1 MTQPVL
7 EINHL
12 VKRIGAKSIIK
23 DISFSVNEGEIFG
36 LLGPNGAG
44 KTTIIRSIVKLINKT
59 SGEVKIL
66 GKNIDDSYKE
76 AIQQVGAIVENP
88 EFYPYMTG
96 LQNLKTFA
104 SMSRNKISNERL
116 NEIIQLVHLDKAINN
131 KVKTYSLGMRQRLGV
146 AQALIHEPKLLIFD
160 EPTNGLDPE
169 GMKEFRLQ
177 MKTLASQGVSVLVS
191 SHLLTEMEQLCDRF
205 AIIERG
211 ELTHI
216 ADMKQENLA
225 EAEQLQTFHM
235 HLEPLEL
242 SKKLLTNWNIDYI
255 LADNGTSHF
264 FVKSSPTNIPL
275 LVKNLVAEDVSIFAI
290 EAHTK
295 TLEERF
301 LEITKPN
308 GGSME

>member
-12 VKRIGAKSIIK
+12 VKRIGAKPIIK

-66 GKNIDDSYKE
+66 GKSIDDSYTE

-96 LQNLKTFA
+96 LQNLETFA

-116 NEIIQLVHLDKAINN
+116 HEIIQLVHLDKAINN

-169 GMKEFRLQ
+169 GMKEFRSQ

-225 EAEQLQTFHM
+225 ETEQLQTFHM

-242 SKKLLTNWNIDYI
+242 SKKLLTDWNIDYI

-264 FVKSSPTNIPL
+264 FVKSSPSNIPL

-301 LEITKPN
+301 LEITKQN

>member
-12 VKRIGAKSIIK
+12 VKQIGAKPIIK

-59 SGEVKIL
+59 SGDIKIL
-66 GKNIDDSYKE
+66 GKDIDADYTD

-96 LQNLKTFA
+96 LQNLEAFA
-104 SMSRNKISNERL
+104 SMSRSKISNERID
-116 NEIIQLVHLDKAINN
+116 EIIQLVHLEKAINN

-177 MKTLASQGVSVLVS
+177 MKALASQGVSVLVS

-216 ADMKQENLA
+216 ADMQQENIA
-225 EAEQLQTFHM
+225 EAEQLKTFHM

-242 SKKLLTNWNIDYI
+242 SKELLTNWNIDYI
-255 LADNGTSHF
+255 VADNGTSHF
-264 FVKSSPTNIPL
+264 FIKSSPSNIPL
-275 LVKNLVAEDVSIFAI
+275 LVKKLVSEEVSIFTI
-290 EAHTK
+290 EVHTK

-301 LEITKPN
+301 LEITKNN

>member
-44 KTTIIRSIVKLINKT
+44 KTTIIRSIVKLTNKT

-66 GKNIDDSYKE
+66 GKNIDDSYTE

>member
-1 MTQPVL
+1 MTQTVL

-12 VKRIGAKSIIK
+12 VKKIGNKAIVK

-44 KTTIIRSIVKLINKT
+44 KTTIIRSIVKLISKT
-59 SGEVKIL
+59 SGEIKIL
-66 GKNIDDSYKE
+66 GHDIDTSYTE
-76 AIQQVGAIVENP
+76 AIQHVGAIVENP

-96 LQNLKTFA
+96 LQNLKAFA
-104 SMSRNKISNERL
+104 SMSRKKVSAERID
-116 NEIIQLVHLDKAINN
+116 EIIKLVHLEKAINN

-177 MKTLASQGVSVLVS
+177 MKSLATQGVSVLVS
-191 SHLLTEMEQLCDRF
+191 SHLLTEMELLCDRF

-216 ADMKQENLA
+216 ADMEQTSTSEQEKA
-225 EAEQLQTFHM
+225 FHM
-235 HLEPLEL
+235 HLEPLPQAKE
-242 SKKLLTNWNIDYI
+242 LLTNWDIDYI
-255 LADNGTSHF
+255 
-264 FVKSSPTNIPL
+264 
-275 LVKNLVAEDVSIFAI
+275 VAEDGTPHFFITTLPSNIPALIKKLALADISIFTV

-295 TLEERF
+295 SLEERF
-301 LEITKPN
+301 LEITKHN

>member
-12 VKRIGAKSIIK
+12 VKRIGAKQIIK

-44 KTTIIRSIVKLINKT
+44 KTTIIRSIVKLISKT
-59 SGEVKIL
+59 SGEIIIL
-66 GKNIDDSYKE
+66 GKNIDTSYTE

-104 SMSRNKISNERL
+104 SMSRSKISNERL
-116 NEIIQLVHLDKAINN
+116 DEIIQLVHLDKAINN

-177 MKTLASQGVSVLVS
+177 MKMLAGQGVSVLVS

-216 ADMKQENLA
+216 ADMKQETLA

-242 SKKLLTNWNIDYI
+242 SKELLTNWKIDYI

-264 FVKSSPTNIPL
+264 FVKSSPSDIPS
-275 LVKNLVAEDVSIFAI
+275 LVKKLVAEDVSIFAI
-290 EAHTK
+290 EAHAK

-301 LEITKPN
+301 LEITKHN

>member
-66 GKNIDDSYKE
+66 GKNIDDSYTE

-177 MKTLASQGVSVLVS
+177 MKTLASHGVSVLVS

>member
-1 MTQPVL
+1 MTQPIL

-12 VKRIGAKSIIK
+12 VKTIGSKPIIK

-44 KTTIIRSIVKLINKT
+44 KTTIIRSIVKLISKT
-59 SGEVKIL
+59 SGDITIL
-66 GKNIDDSYKE
+66 GKNIDNFYTE
-76 AIQQVGAIVENP
+76 AIQHVGAIVENP

-104 SMSRNKISNERL
+104 SMSRTKISNERIH
-116 NEIIQLVHLDKAINN
+116 EIIQLVHLDKVINN

-146 AQALIHEPKLLIFD
+146 AQALIHNPKLLIFD

-177 MKTLASQGVSVLVS
+177 MKTLASQGVSILVS
-191 SHLLTEMEQLCDRF
+191 SHLLTEMELLCDRF

-216 ADMKQENLA
+216 ADMKVENATENELIH
-225 EAEQLQTFHM
+225 TFRM

-242 SKKLLTNWNIDYI
+242 SKQLLTNWNIDYI
-255 LADNGTSHF
+255 LDDNAAAHF
-264 FVKSSPTNIPL
+264 FIKYIPSDIPE
-275 LVKNLVAEDVSIFAI
+275 LVKKLASEDISIFTI

-295 TLEERF
+295 TLEDRF
-301 LEITKPN
+301 LEITKSN
-308 GGSME
+308 GGSMA

>member
-66 GKNIDDSYKE
+66 GKNIDDSYTE

>member
-12 VKRIGAKSIIK
+12 VKQIGAKQIIK

-59 SGEVKIL
+59 SGNIKIL
-66 GKNIDDSYKE
+66 GKDIDADYTD

-96 LQNLKTFA
+96 LQNLKAFA
-104 SMSRNKISNERL
+104 SMSRSKISNDRI
-116 NEIIQLVHLDKAINN
+116 NEIIQLVHLEKAINN

-177 MKTLASQGVSVLVS
+177 MKALASQGVSVLVS

-216 ADMKQENLA
+216 ADMQQENIA
-225 EAEQLQTFHM
+225 EAEQLKTFHM

-242 SKKLLTNWNIDYI
+242 SKELLTKWNIDYI
-255 LADNGTSHF
+255 VADNGTSHF
-264 FVKSSPTNIPL
+264 FIKSSPSNIPL
-275 LVKNLVAEDVSIFAI
+275 LVKKLVSEEISIFTI
-290 EAHTK
+290 EVHTK

-301 LEITKPN
+301 LELTKNN

>member
-12 VKRIGAKSIIK
+12 VKRIGAKPIIK

-66 GKNIDDSYKE
+66 GKNIDDSYTE

-96 LQNLKTFA
+96 LQNLETFA

-116 NEIIQLVHLDKAINN
+116 HEIIQLVHLDKAINN

-216 ADMKQENLA
+216 ADMKQEILA
-225 EAEQLQTFHM
+225 ETEQLQTFHM

-264 FVKSSPTNIPL
+264 FVKSSPSNIPL

-301 LEITKPN
+301 LEITKQN